1 MKKNNILILTN
12 FILYLISILM
22 LVFFNQKLIA
32 VTLFAIMTVI
42 TFNIEITKK
51 NYILVRICYGAFIL
65 PIQILSGS
73 YSGIFMVLENKYYI
87 LAYFILYI
95 IGGGRIYYKERQL
108 DI

>member
-12 FILYLISILM
+12 FILSLISILI

-32 VTLFAIMTVI
+32 VTLFVIMTVI

-51 NYILVRICYGAFIL
+51 NYIFVRFCYGLIL

-73 YSGIFMVLENKYYI
+73 YSGTFMVLENKYYI
-87 LAYFILYI
+87 LAYFILYF